1 MNLGENIR
9 NRREELSM
17 TQQQLADEVGV
28 SRPLIAQIERGTR
41 ALNVII
47 GLDIAKALHCELND
61 IISGKGA

>member
-17 TQQQLADEVGV
+17 TQQQLADEVGI

-41 ALNVII
+41 ALTVIL

-61 IISGKGA
+61 IIYGKGA

>member
-47 GLDIAKALHCELND
+47 G
-61 IISGKGA
+61 